1 MSHQLISLSSDLKQ
15 LRDEG
20 YEIEVNSGYLIIHHI
35 PYVNRNQEIK
45 YGKLISELTLNSNT
59 QTAVPSTHVINFY
72 GEHPCHKDGSIIVQ
86 IQHASVTQT
95 LAEGVIINHSFSNK
109 PPGGY
114 PNYYEKVKRYAE
126 MISAPAKSLDK
137 NVTEKTFKVIP
148 DGETDSVF
156 QYLDTSSSRA
166 NINRLNLK
174 YKGLK
179 IAIIGL
185 GGTGAY
191 VLDLLAKTPVQEIH
205 LFDGDEFL
213 QHNAFRSPGAASNE
227 QLEQRLKKA
236 NYYADMYTKMRKH
249 IISHNYYL
257 DKQNFWKLDNM
268 DYVFIC
274 VDKNSV
280 RSDIVNYLLDIK
292 IPFIDVGLG
301 VNVVDDFLIGTVRVT
316 TGTPTKSDHLFN
328 RISREDSDNN
338 EYSTNIQIADLNCL
352 NAVLAII
359 KWKKMV
365 GFYQDLEEEHHC
377 SYSLNVAQL
386 INEDL
391 TA

>member
-1 MSHQLISLSSDLKQ
+1 MQHQLINHSPDLKQ

-20 YEIEVNSGYLIIHHI
+20 YEIEVKKEYLIIHQI
-35 PYVNRNQEIK
+35 PYVNSNKEIK
-45 YGKLISELTLNSNT
+45 YGKLISELTLISNNR
-59 QTAVPSTHVINFY
+59 TAAPGTHVIHFN
-72 GEHPCHKDGSIIVQ
+72 GEHPCNKDGSIISQ
-86 IQHASVTQT
+86 IQNANETKV
-95 LAEGVIINHSFSNK
+95 LAEGVTINYSFSNK
-109 PPGGY
+109 PANGY
-114 PNYYEKVKRYAE
+114 ADYYQKITRYVE
-126 MISAPAKSLDK
+126 MISAPAKSLDRSI
-137 NVTEKTFKVIP
+137 TEKTFKVIP
-148 DGETDSVF
+148 DDGEESVF
-156 QYLDTSSSRA
+156 QYMDTSSSRA
-166 NINRLNLK
+166 NINRLNSK

-191 VLDLLAKTPVQEIH
+191 VLDLLAKTPVEEIH
-205 LFDGDEFL
+205 VFDGDEFL

-227 QLEQRLKKA
+227 QLEQKFKKA
-236 NYYADMYTKMRKH
+236 NYYAEMYTRMHKH
-249 IISHNYYL
+249 IIPHDYYVNDQNY
-257 DKQNFWKLDNM
+257 WKLDGM
-268 DYVFIC
+268 HYVFIC

-280 RSDIVNYLLDIK
+280 RMGLVNYLLEAK

-301 VNVVDDFLIGTVRVT
+301 VNVVDDSLIGTVRVT
-316 TGTPTKSDHLFN
+316 TGTPSKSDHLSA
-328 RISREDSDNN
+328 RISGEDSENN

-352 NAVLAII
+352 NAVLAVI